1 MLTFKSYYKIQ
12 MNLSYWEYK
21 SWFQNVDFTIVGSG
35 IVGLHTALNLRT
47 RFPESKILIIEKG
60 SLPEGASTKNAGFAC
75 FGSLSE
81 IVDDLKSQS
90 PEEVY
95 KLISKRWEGLQLLRN
110 RIGDET
116 MDFQQNGGYEL
127 FTENDKDTF
136 DECLEQLD
144 FVNELL
150 FPLFQSPVFKL
161 QKDSFGFQKIQQQII
176 FNPFEAQIDTGKMMQ
191 KLLKIAYS
199 EGILIL
205 NNQSVT
211 DYHENELDVNVTLG
225 DFSFSTKKLLFAT
238 NGFSKTLF
246 DEDVQPARAQVLI
259 TKPIPDL
266 EIKGTFHLDKGY
278 YYFRNIDNRILFGGG
293 RNLDFKGETTTDFG
307 NTNLIQNELE
317 RLLKEVILPNHKFEI
332 EHRWS
337 GIMGMGSTKNPIVKQ
352 LSNHVYCGVRLGGM
366 GIAIGSLVG
375 KELADLV

>member
-1 MLTFKSYYKIQ
+1 
-12 MNLSYWEYK
+12 
-21 SWFQNVDFTIVGSG
+21 
-35 IVGLHTALNLRT
+35 
-47 RFPESKILIIEKG
+47 
-60 SLPEGASTKNAGFAC
+60 
-75 FGSLSE
+75 
-81 IVDDLKSQS
+81 
-90 PEEVY
+90 
-95 KLISKRWEGLQLLRN
+95 
-110 RIGDET
+110 

-127 FTENDKDTF
+127 FVEKDKDLF
-136 DECLEQLD
+136 EECLEKVD

-150 FPLFQSPVFKL
+150 FPLFKSSVFKV
-161 QKDSFGFQKIQQQII
+161 QKDTFGFQKIQQQII
-176 FNPFEAQIDTGKMMQ
+176 FNSFEAQIDTGKMMQ
-191 KLLKIAYS
+191 KLVKLAYS

-211 DYHENELDVNVTLG
+211 EYQEHNSDVKVSFG

-238 NGFSKTLF
+238 NGFSNDLF
-246 DEDVQPARAQVLI
+246 SEDVQPARAQVLI
-259 TKPIPDL
+259 TKPIPNL

-293 RNLDFKGETTTDFG
+293 RNLDFTGETTTDFG

-332 EHRWS
+332 DQRWS
-337 GIMGMGSTKNPIVKQ
+337 GIMGMGQTKNPIVKQ